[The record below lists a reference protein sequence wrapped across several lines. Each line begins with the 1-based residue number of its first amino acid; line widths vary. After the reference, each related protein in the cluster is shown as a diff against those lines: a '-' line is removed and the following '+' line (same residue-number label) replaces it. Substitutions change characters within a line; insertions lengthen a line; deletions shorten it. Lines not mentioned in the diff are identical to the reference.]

1 MVDSDCGQA
10 FDPCSTSVC
19 EKGACLLVPEPSGQ
33 PPQKA
38 GDCSEVVCSGGSS
51 IEITDEADLPAALG
65 VCDAPACGPMGPQHV
80 DDSSLCSLVE
90 GCKAGQCE
98 CLPCPNGTVVGLPEG
113 ACRFPKST
121 GAASSVPSL
130 NKPPTN
136 TVDGAVTTTWQPGFG
151 GQSDATLTLSLPSP
165 TPMRSLLI
173 LPDFSAASGTATFT
187 YAVTLTVA
195 GSTLVLPPVQVV
207 VMENGPAPVPIELP
221 APAVVTKVKLRV
233 TTNKTS
239 LAVYEVAYR
248 TCP

>member
-65 VCDAPACGPMGPQHV
+65 VCDAPA
-80 DDSSLCSLVE
+80 
-90 GCKAGQCE
+90 CKAGQCE